1 MTDLFSLLPDYSAPI
16 VVFIAAVL
24 LLAGFVKGVIGLGLP
39 TISVGLLGLIMA
51 PVQAA
56 ALLVVAN
63 LVTNAWQL
71 LAGPDLR
78 GLLRRLWPMLAGVV
92 LGTFLGA
99 AWFPLGAFSWATALL
114 GLALLAYA
122 GLGLAQRHWPL
133 QPGQEIWAGPLVG
146 LATGLVT
153 ILTGVFVIPA
163 VPYLQA
169 LRLEKDDLVQA
180 LGLSFLVSTIALGL
194 ALLAAPLFSRGA
206 GGFQD
211 GMAAASLLALLP
223 ALAGMLLGQA
233 LRGRISAASFR
244 RWFFGGLLLLGGYL
258 VVKAVLL

>member
-1 MTDLFSLLPDYSAPI
+1 MTDLLAHLPAYSPLI
-16 VVFIAAVL
+16 VLFMAAVL
-24 LLAGFVKGVIGLGLP
+24 VLAGFVKGVIGLGLP

-51 PVQAA
+51 PVEAA
-56 ALLVVAN
+56 ALLVVPN
-63 LVTNAWQL
+63 LVTNIWQL
-71 LAGPDLR
+71 LAGPAL
-78 GLLRRLWPMLAGVV
+78 GALLHRLWPMLAGVV

-122 GLGLAQRHWPL
+122 GLGLAQRQLPL
-133 QPGQEIWAGPLVG
+133 QPQQEAWAGPLVG

-169 LRLEKDDLVQA
+169 LKLNKDDLVQA

-194 ALLAAPLFSRGA
+194 ALFTTGA

-223 ALAGMLLGQA
+223 ALGGMLLGQA
-233 LRGRISAASFR
+233 LRSRISAAAFR
-244 RWFFGGLLLLGGYL
+244 RWFFGGLLALGAYLLLKG
-258 VVKAVLL
+258 ALL

>member
-1 MTDLFSLLPDYSAPI
+1 MTDLFSLLPAYSAP
-16 VVFIAAVL
+16 VFLFIAAVL
-24 LLAGFVKGVIGLGLP
+24 VLAGFVKGVIGLGLP

-56 ALLVVAN
+56 ALLLVAN

-78 GLLRRLWPMLAGVV
+78 GILRRLWPMLAGVV

-122 GLGLAQRHWPL
+122 GLGLAQRQLPL

-194 ALLAAPLFSRGA
+194 ALLATGA
-206 GGFQD
+206 GGYGD
-211 GMAAASLLALLP
+211 GMAAAALLALLP
-223 ALAGMLLGQA
+223 ALGGMLLGQA
-233 LRGRISAASFR
+233 LRSRISAASFR
-244 RWFFGGLLLLGGYL
+244 RWFFGGLLALGGYL
-258 VVKAVLL
+258 LAKSLLQA